1 MDALTTYSTSDVA
14 RILQVPEPR
23 VRIWARMGGIVPSPG
38 PDGHLE
44 FTFQQ
49 LVLLR
54 TTRGLIE
61 AGVPARR
68 VKRIWSTLK
77 RQISDDLPLTSIRIL
92 ADGDRAIAWDG
103 KAPWQPDS
111 GQFVLDF
118 AGGDVVGGGS
128 EAPLFEVISD
138 DAESAT
144 PSRDA
149 AEAARFSGKGTA
161 ASGEA
166 ASREGAAGMAASRKG
181 GAASG
186 VSGAAPRKGA
196 ATSGTA
202 SQKDSA
208 PAVISI
214 FRGAA
219 SARPDTPLEEEE
231 NSGLSAEQWFRLGSE
246 MESASPIEARQA
258 YTRALDADPDY
269 ADAHLNL
276 GRLDHRA
283 GDLASAEARYRRAI
297 QCAPEDAT
305 AHFNLAALLE
315 DRNCPHAAAEE
326 YERAI
331 ACDADSADAHYN
343 LGLLLEKLGQRA
355 DAMRHL
361 MAAHRLYAQ

>member
-1 MDALTTYSTSDVA
+1 MDALTTYSTRDVA
-14 RILQVPEPR
+14 RILQVSEPR
-23 VRIWARMGGIVPSPG
+23 VRTWARMGGIVPSPG
-38 PDGHLE
+38 AGGNLE

-77 RQISDDLPLTSIRIL
+77 RQLSDDLPLTSIRIL

-118 AGGDVVGGGS
+118 AAGDVVGGAV
-128 EAPLFEVISD
+128 ETPLFEVISGTEPETTFPKD
-138 DAESAT
+138 STAT
-144 PSRDA
+144 AVLS
-149 AEAARFSGKGTA
+149 
-161 ASGEA
+161 
-166 ASREGAAGMAASRKG
+166 AASRK
-181 GAASG
+181 
-186 VSGAAPRKGA
+186 
-196 ATSGTA
+196 
-202 SQKDSA
+202 A
-208 PAVISI
+208 PAAVIPI
-214 FRGAA
+214 LRGA
-219 SARPDTPLEEEE
+219 SSKTETPTEISEDS
-231 NSGLSAEQWFRLGSE
+231 NLSAEQWFRLGSE
-246 MESASPIEARQA
+246 MESTSPIEARQA
-258 YTRALDADPDY
+258 YIQALDEDPDY

-305 AHFNLAALLE
+305 AHFNLAVLLE

-326 YERAI
+326 YEQAI
-331 ACDADSADAHYN
+331 ANDADFADAHYN
-343 LGLLLEKLGQRA
+343 LGLLLEKVGQRA

-361 MAAHRLYAQ
+361 MAAHRLYAP